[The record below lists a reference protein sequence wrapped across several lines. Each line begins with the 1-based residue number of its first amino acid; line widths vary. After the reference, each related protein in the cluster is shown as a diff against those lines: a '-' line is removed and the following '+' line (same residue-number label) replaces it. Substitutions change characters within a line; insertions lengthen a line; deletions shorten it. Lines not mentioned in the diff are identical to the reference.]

1 LWCVIELMNRVLTY
15 ILLFSLLIFFSD
27 RWAVSSMPTQ
37 NSSSKQSLQF
47 NPPNNGAPG
56 GNRSQTSA
64 NTGSRDD
71 CPTVETAITALVP
84 KNNWG
89 TTLTERPTLW
99 FYIPYQ
105 QGTLTLILKDEATA
119 AIFARSDYP
128 IEKGGGIMSFP
139 LPETVPPLEID
150 RAYRW
155 QVYFSCDPEIEP
167 QFTKVQGVVERVATD
182 SQLARSLAS
191 TITVT
196 EKVNLYAKQGLW
208 HETIA
213 EIIATRQEDPEDRGI
228 DELWLNLLADPNVAL
243 EDFISEPLV
252 ECCNSLTQ

>member
-1 LWCVIELMNRVLTY
+1 MWCVIEFMNRVLAY
-15 ILLFSLLIFFSD
+15 ILLFGLSIFYGG
-27 RWAVSSMPTQ
+27 RWAVSSTTQ
-37 NSSSKQSLQF
+37 NPSNKQPLQF
-47 NPPNNGAPG
+47 NPPNNDAPG

-84 KNNWG
+84 KTNWG
-89 TTLTERPTLW
+89 TTLAERPTLW
-99 FYIPYQ
+99 FYVPYQ

-128 IEKGGGIMSFP
+128 IEKGGGIMGFP
-139 LPETVPPLEID
+139 LPETVPSLEIN

-155 QVYFSCDPEIEP
+155 QVYFSCDPDIEP
-167 QFTKVQGVVERVATD
+167 RFTEVQGVVERVAID
-182 SQLARSLAS
+182 SKFKRSLAS
-191 TITVT
+191 MSTVS

-213 EIIATRQEDPEDRGI
+213 EIIVTRQKQPADPKLN
-228 DELWLNLLADPNVAL
+228 ELWLNLLADPHVAL
-243 EDFISEPLV
+243 EDFVSEPLV
-252 ECCNSLTQ
+252 ECCNSPTQ